1 MRIIRYFSSI
11 VALITECLK
20 KEKFKWGE
28 EEE

>member
-11 VALITECLK
+11 VALIIECLEN
-20 KEKFKWGE
+20 EKFKWGE